1 MLKSNLFENK
11 NLQIV
16 ILVGGYG
23 KRLGKLTAN
32 TPKPLIEI
40 NEKPFLEYLVNYL
53 IDQGFKILF
62 LAGFKGIKLKRFIK
76 KNFQK
81 FLKLDFLLKKSMG
94 TDMC

>member
-40 NEKPFLEYLVNYL
+40 NEMTSK
-53 IDQGFKILF
+53 
-62 LAGFKGIKLKRFIK
+62 
-76 KNFQK
+76 
-81 FLKLDFLLKKSMG
+81 
-94 TDMC
+94 T